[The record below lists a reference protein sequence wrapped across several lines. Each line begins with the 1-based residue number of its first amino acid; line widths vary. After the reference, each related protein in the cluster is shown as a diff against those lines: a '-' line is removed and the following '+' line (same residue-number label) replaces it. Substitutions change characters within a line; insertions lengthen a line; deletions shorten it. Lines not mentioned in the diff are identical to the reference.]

1 MRHKYCFPLP
11 NQVSD
16 YLENIFDE
24 HRSIIQFNQINFKQS
39 KTLFTIIIIFKSII
53 TIVFCFKL
61 FLFVNILTLV
71 NRMIV

>member
-39 KTLFTIIIIFKSII
+39 KTLFTIIITFKSKI

-71 NRMIV
+71 NRMVV